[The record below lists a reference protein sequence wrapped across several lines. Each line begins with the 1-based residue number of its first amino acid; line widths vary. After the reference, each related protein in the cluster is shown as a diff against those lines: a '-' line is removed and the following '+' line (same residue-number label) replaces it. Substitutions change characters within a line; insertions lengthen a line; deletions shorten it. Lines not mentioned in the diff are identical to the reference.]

1 MTEEVETDGKLR
13 RLFMLI
19 SRISLAHFKDFL
31 TKSNKQTK
39 NEKKKKKKR
48 KKNETALGDS
58 CRTLFLV
65 LRALFAFPGQKAT
78 HSTSTAQRTATFTS
92 NR

>member
-19 SRISLAHFKDFL
+19 SRIFLAHFKDLL

-39 NEKKKKKKR
+39 NGRRKKEK
-48 KKNETALGDS
+48 KKNETAPGDS

-92 NR
+92 DR